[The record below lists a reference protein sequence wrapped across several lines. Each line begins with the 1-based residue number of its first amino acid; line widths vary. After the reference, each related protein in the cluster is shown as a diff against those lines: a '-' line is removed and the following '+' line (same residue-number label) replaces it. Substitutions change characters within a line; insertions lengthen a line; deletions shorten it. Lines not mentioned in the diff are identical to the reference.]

1 MASGGPGC
9 LKTTVRSWCRLARQ
23 ACTVLEAEWRL
34 QWRASTGPCMHTL
47 RSTTRRVAMAMLRLD
62 RGFATVIGVLVV
74 TRFLVPLPVA
84 AAPDSGIPNLLGQWS
99 VAGQGAV
106 LCKVQASRCKTHHH
120 GDYGDLKAT
129 VKITKQQ
136 GRLVHGVYM
145 SKYASENCVAAIGY
159 DNKSFY
165 LVDEDGFADGRLL
178 DAGRMQVVYRH
189 VSSLDSVIDI
199 STWLR
204 R

>member
-1 MASGGPGC
+1 
-9 LKTTVRSWCRLARQ
+9 
-23 ACTVLEAEWRL
+23 
-34 QWRASTGPCMHTL
+34 
-47 RSTTRRVAMAMLRLD
+47 MAMLHFY
-62 RGFATVIGVLVV
+62 RGFSTVIGVLLVSQL
-74 TRFLVPLPVA
+74 LVPLPVA

-120 GDYGDLKAT
+120 GDFDDLKAT
-129 VKITKQQ
+129 VQITRQQ
-136 GRLVHGVYM
+136 GRLVHGVYT
-145 SKYASENCVAAIGY
+145 SKYASESFVAAIGH

-178 DAGRMQVVYRH
+178 DSGRMQVVYRH